1 MAYTAD
7 INIVVRGQ
15 AAVNKLQRDLDA
27 LATKLDDI
35 TKRRIGPSTA
45 LETFNAQLAEA
56 KRRLNEVAAG
66 TSAETE
72 AIKNYVTAL
81 GNANAASDRQ
91 NKLIQ
96 EEINLREAATGQVQ
110 KLADRQAE
118 FTARTNEA
126 AQAAHKQ
133 TAEFIR
139 QQRVAKQVAAL
150 NASAPAAQLLL
161 PAAAPGSPEMSGGA
175 RRRITGPV
183 ERLGGARTEDQAA
196 MALRFAQ
203 ALQQQIRPLSQI
215 DALYAGIAGEAA
227 KLQQIKALPD
237 SAMLNASAR
246 GIKQL
251 QNAEELLN
259 NERLESAARVREL
272 DRLEASRERRAAK
285 LRDRAAYE
293 AGAAPTEVATGG
305 GPGFGAGLRGRAGG
319 AISSAI
325 IGGGF
330 PLLFGQGAA
339 AAVGGGLGGLAG
351 GLLGG
356 GFGFAL
362 SIAGTAIGDL
372 ISQTETL
379 DKSLATLNSSL
390 STVGSSSLTT
400 ADDVKELAKNLGV
413 TKEEAIA
420 LIGTFSQF
428 RDAGTREA
436 LASLFGN
443 VGGAATFEAI
453 ARAGIDE
460 KNALSSIFSLRQQI
474 GNEAATQL
482 ALQLDAVG
490 ATETQATLLK
500 LVVEQ
505 SIRSSVAAA
514 QQVKYTDNLL
524 STWENIVG
532 AVAAGLSLAI
542 KFIQKMQEGALI
554 QLPFLTQIQQ
564 FLQGKKG
571 RSGQQIADERATQLE
586 KSLRSQLEAARRAV
600 RQETG
605 ALGVESM
612 LTDRGRNSDKAAR
625 DAARLAEQR
634 QKQLEAAARMAVST
648 DTQLKKAAAIN
659 KEEQLA
665 ADMDQQRME
674 RMVKYET
681 LYRDALSN
689 AEIEYL
695 VTAQTNEILAEKLN
709 HEQAILDIRLE
720 QSRLLN
726 EADPLKNTQ
735 QEIDLLAAKI
745 QGKEEEYLRQQA
757 INELVS
763 RGVVIEDAIAHV
775 DVIKELNAR
784 LQQQAALEQLVASV
798 GQGMGNA
805 LTGVFDALIA
815 RADNFNEVMA
825 NTLASLGR
833 FLMMAGLNALA
844 DLGDPSGQGVGI
856 LSFLGF
862 GKGFG
867 KRAGGGPVKGGVP
880 FVVGERGPE
889 LFVPGTSG
897 GVMSNSDLRASMGA
911 APGSSG
917 GPVLNMTFETSTI
930 NGVEYVSRDQLEAAM
945 AVTRRQAARDGASRG
960 MTMTLDR
967 LQQSPS
973 TRRKVGI

>member
-1 MAYTAD
+1 M
-7 INIVVRGQ
+7 
-15 AAVNKLQRDLDA
+15 
-27 LATKLDDI
+27 
-35 TKRRIGPSTA
+35 
-45 LETFNAQLAEA
+45 
-56 KRRLNEVAAG
+56 
-66 TSAETE
+66 
-72 AIKNYVTAL
+72 
-81 GNANAASDRQ
+81 
-91 NKLIQ
+91 
-96 EEINLREAATGQVQ
+96 
-110 KLADRQAE
+110 
-118 FTARTNEA
+118 
-126 AQAAHKQ
+126 
-133 TAEFIR
+133 
-139 QQRVAKQVAAL
+139 
-150 NASAPAAQLLL
+150 
-161 PAAAPGSPEMSGGA
+161 
-175 RRRITGPV
+175 
-183 ERLGGARTEDQAA
+183 
-196 MALRFAQ
+196 
-203 ALQQQIRPLSQI
+203 
-215 DALYAGIAGEAA
+215 
-227 KLQQIKALPD
+227 
-237 SAMLNASAR
+237 
-246 GIKQL
+246 
-251 QNAEELLN
+251 
-259 NERLESAARVREL
+259 
-272 DRLEASRERRAAK
+272 
-285 LRDRAAYE
+285 
-293 AGAAPTEVATGG
+293 
-305 GPGFGAGLRGRAGG
+305 
-319 AISSAI
+319 
-325 IGGGF
+325 
-330 PLLFGQGAA
+330 
-339 AAVGGGLGGLAG
+339 GGLAG

>member
-1 MAYTAD
+1 MAANYSAT
-7 INIVVRGQ
+7 IQLIVEGQ
-15 AAVNKLQRDLDA
+15 QRLDKLQNQVSALNKQLKELARLDIGGVFEDPLMGGAVAKLRAARNEQVSALKQTGQQQDLVNR
-27 LATKLDDI
+27 KLE
-35 TKRRIGPSTA
+35 S
-45 LETFNAQLAEA
+45 QLLNQIRLNSAVDLY
-56 KRRLNEVAAG
+56 KRRLNEV
-66 TSAETE
+66 S
-72 AIKNYVTAL
+72 
-81 GNANAASDRQ
+81 
-91 NKLIQ
+91 
-96 EEINLREAATGQVQ
+96 
-110 KLADRQAE
+110 
-118 FTARTNEA
+118 RT
-126 AQAAHKQ
+126 
-133 TAEFIR
+133 
-139 QQRVAKQVAAL
+139 
-150 NASAPAAQLLL
+150 
-161 PAAAPGSPEMSGGA
+161 AAPEQA
-175 RRRITGPV
+175 QFKN
-183 ERLGGARTEDQAA
+183 RLQELDQAFQFFKGKGSVA
-196 MALRFAQ
+196 GVQ
-203 ALQQQIRPLSQI
+203 ATATELGRIVEYSREVTRLELGRVKSS
-215 DALYAGIAGEAA
+215 
-227 KLQQIKALPD
+227 QQIKDYTNQIERFRAAGLNTAKAEAVLDKFAINAGTNKYKLAEKYKIVLD
-237 SAMLNASAR
+237 SRLKTLN
-246 GIKQL
+246 
-251 QNAEELLN
+251 EEL
-259 NERLESAARVREL
+259 RLQKQIAAAETRQ
-272 DRLEASRERRAAK
+272 
-285 LRDRAAYE
+285 
-293 AGAAPTEVATGG
+293 
-305 GPGFGAGLRGRAGG
+305 GAGLRGRAGG

-372 ISQTETL
+372 ITQTETL

-524 STWENIVG
+524 STWENIVSV
-532 AVAAGLSLAI
+532 VAAGLSLAI
-542 KFIQKMQEGALI
+542 KFIQKMQEGQLI
-554 QLPFLTQIQQ
+554 RLPFLDQVRD
-564 FLQGKKG
+564 FLDRKKG
-571 RSGQQIADERATQLE
+571 RTGQDIANQRATELE
-586 KSLRSQLEAARRAV
+586 KTLRSQLEAARRAI

-605 ALGVESM
+605 ALSVESA
-612 LTDRGRNSDKAAR
+612 LTDRGRNSDKEAR

-634 QKQLEAAARMAVST
+634 QKQLEAAARLAVST

-674 RMVKYET
+674 RMVRYET
-681 LYRDALSN
+681 LYKEALSN

-695 VTAQTNEILAEKLN
+695 ISAQTNEILAEKLN

-726 EADPLKNTQ
+726 EADPLKTTQ
-735 QEIDLLAAKI
+735 QEISLLAAKL

-757 INELVS
+757 IDELVS
-763 RGVVIEDAIAHV
+763 RGVVLEDAIAHV

-784 LQQQAALEQLVASV
+784 LQQQVALEQLVASV

-960 MTMTLDR
+960 MSMTLDR

>member
-1 MAYTAD
+1 VAANYSAT
-7 INIVVRGQ
+7 IQLIVEGQ
-15 AAVNKLQRDLDA
+15 QRLDKLQNQVSALNKQLKELARLDIGGVFEDPLLGGAVAKLRAARNEQVSALKQTGQQQDLVNR
-27 LATKLDDI
+27 KLE
-35 TKRRIGPSTA
+35 S
-45 LETFNAQLAEA
+45 QLLNQIRLNSAVDLY
-56 KRRLNEVAAG
+56 KRRLNEV
-66 TSAETE
+66 S
-72 AIKNYVTAL
+72 
-81 GNANAASDRQ
+81 
-91 NKLIQ
+91 
-96 EEINLREAATGQVQ
+96 
-110 KLADRQAE
+110 
-118 FTARTNEA
+118 RT
-126 AQAAHKQ
+126 
-133 TAEFIR
+133 
-139 QQRVAKQVAAL
+139 
-150 NASAPAAQLLL
+150 
-161 PAAAPGSPEMSGGA
+161 AAPEQAQFKG
-175 RRRITGPV
+175 
-183 ERLGGARTEDQAA
+183 RLQELDQAFQFFKGKGSVA
-196 MALRFAQ
+196 GVQ
-203 ALQQQIRPLSQI
+203 ATATELGRIVEYSREVTRLELGRVKSS
-215 DALYAGIAGEAA
+215 
-227 KLQQIKALPD
+227 QQIKDYTSQIERLRAAGLDTAKAEAVLDKFAINAGTNKYKLAEKYKIVLD
-237 SAMLNASAR
+237 SRLKTLN
-246 GIKQL
+246 
-251 QNAEELLN
+251 EEL
-259 NERLESAARVREL
+259 RLQKQIAAAETRQ
-272 DRLEASRERRAAK
+272 
-285 LRDRAAYE
+285 
-293 AGAAPTEVATGG
+293 
-305 GPGFGAGLRGRAGG
+305 GAGFRGRASG
-319 AISSAI
+319 AISSAV

-372 ISQTETL
+372 ITQTETL

-571 RSGQQIADERATQLE
+571 RSGQQIADERAVQLE

-605 ALGVESM
+605 TLGVESM

-674 RMVKYET
+674 RMVRYET

-695 VTAQTNEILAEKLN
+695 LTAQTNEILAEKLN

-726 EADPLKNTQ
+726 EADPLKNAQ

-757 INELVS
+757 IDELVS
-763 RGVVIEDAIAHV
+763 RGVVLEDAIAHV
-775 DVIKELNAR
+775 DAIKALNAS
-784 LQQQAALEQLVASV
+784 LQQQLALEQLVASV

-867 KRAGGGPVKGGVP
+867 KRASGGPVKGGVP

-911 APGSSG
+911 APGANG

-945 AVTRRQAARDGASRG
+945 VQTRRQAARDGAQRG
-960 MTMTLDR
+960 MSMTLDK

-973 TRRKVGI
+973 TRKRVGF